1 MAQTLKK
8 RFIKYMIDH
17 YSRMSSKEIDE
28 LLEGAMKRVMG
39 HTDFSEKVLA
49 EVVQDMT
56 EEERIYMNT
65 LPTEEVTGY
74 SEGGLV
80 GKGGALF
87 DYTNPLDYAL
97 FIPGLPYTLA

>member
-1 MAQTLKK
+1 
-8 RFIKYMIDH
+8 MIDH

-56 EEERIYMNT
+56 EE
-65 LPTEEVTGY
+65 GY
-74 SEGGLV
+74 QKHE
-80 GKGGALF
+80 
-87 DYTNPLDYAL
+87 
-97 FIPGLPYTLA
+97 ILAHINIIDIEHRT